1 MPVALDLN
9 PDRGVLAFTI
19 LLAVFT
25 GILLGIAPAWRCS
38 LLNPADR
45 LRQGAH
51 GLTPRIGKLGKAL
64 VSSQIA
70 FSRVLLL
77 GAALLAQSLA
87 KLRSSDLGF
96 RMDHVLEVSLYPR
109 PGGYQGLAINSYHN
123 ELLERVSN
131 IPGRSRCRVF
141 QQFGGGRLEKKAA
154 LREPPFF
161 GGCCC

>member
-9 PDRGVLAFTI
+9 PDRGGARLHHFVGGVHRNSVWNL
-19 LLAVFT
+19 
-25 GILLGIAPAWRCS
+25 PAWRCS

-51 GLTPRIGKLGKAL
+51 GLTPRTGKLGKAL

-70 FSRVLLL
+70 FSLVLLL

>member
-1 MPVALDLN
+1 
-9 PDRGVLAFTI
+9 
-19 LLAVFT
+19 
-25 GILLGIAPAWRCS
+25 
-38 LLNPADR
+38 
-45 LRQGAH
+45 
-51 GLTPRIGKLGKAL
+51 
-64 VSSQIA
+64 
-70 FSRVLLL
+70 L

-109 PGGYQGLAINSYHN
+109 PGGYQGLATNSYHN

-131 IPGRSRCRVF
+131 IPGRSRCRIF